1 MKCARSIRAAV
12 SAASLVLVALVAIWL
27 AGPVSAGEQ
36 IPFNGRLEAAV
47 TRSPISPTQ
56 VSVVLDGGGNASHL
70 GRFTFTA
77 PHVVNLV
84 TRLAT
89 GIYQFTAANGDMVFA
104 DFVGHARPTATPGV
118 ISIVEVATI
127 TGGTGRFAGA
137 TGGFTVERLYD
148 AVNGTTEGS
157 FDGTISSPGANRP

>member
-1 MKCARSIRAAV
+1 MKCARSIRAAI
-12 SAASLVLVALVAIWL
+12 SAASLMLAALAAIWL
-27 AGPVSAGEQ
+27 AGPAAADMQV
-36 IPFNGRLEAAV
+36 PFKGRLEAVV
-47 TRSPISPTQ
+47 TRSPISPTL

-89 GIYQFTAANGDMVFA
+89 GTYQFTAANGDMVFA
-104 DFVGHARPTATPGV
+104 DFVGQATPTATPGV

-137 TGGFTVERLYD
+137 TGGFTVKRLYD
-148 AVNGTTEGS
+148 TVNGTTDGS
-157 FDGTISSPGANRP
+157 FKGTISSPGSGNP